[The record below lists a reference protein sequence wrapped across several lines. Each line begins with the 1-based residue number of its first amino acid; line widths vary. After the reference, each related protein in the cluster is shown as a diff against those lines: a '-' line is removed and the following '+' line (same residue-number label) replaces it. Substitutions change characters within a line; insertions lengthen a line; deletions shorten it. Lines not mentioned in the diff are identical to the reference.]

1 MKFCYSAGKAP
12 LSKREMAITNQG
24 NGLDCYVPNCSSWLT
39 ILELDVS
46 LSVVNN
52 DENEPKMFDNTKE
65 LFTSG
70 KCVRKCQKKIN
81 FNTEN

>member
-1 MKFCYSAGKAP
+1 M
-12 LSKREMAITNQG
+12 SKREIAITNLG
-24 NGLDCYVPNCSSWLT
+24 NGLDCYAPNYSSWLT

-52 DENEPKMFDNTKE
+52 DENEPKIFDSTKK

-70 KCVRKCQKKIN
+70 TCARKCQKKIN
-81 FNTEN
+81 FNKEK